1 MIDVLN
7 VATLA
12 TLFATSVL
20 TIITLGLIVFEI
32 TRCHSRKRKMILM
45 PFLGVTIPGV
55 LLASI
60 LTYEELLGIFTP
72 SLRMLEALFL
82 IVILSVFIFAL
93 IRLKDIISRPLLI
106 SVGIFEV
113 AVFVLYLLASF
124 FSVYPRI
131 SLSLLITAAVVVF
144 YFFVVHVLIK
154 TDEKLP

>member
-20 TIITLGLIVFEI
+20 IIVTLGLVVFEI
-32 TRCHSRKRKMILM
+32 TRRPSQKQKLMLM

-55 LLASI
+55 LLAGI
-60 LTYEELLGIFTP
+60 LTYEELLGVFAP

-93 IRLKDIISRPLLI
+93 IRLKDTISQTLLVGI
-106 SVGIFEV
+106 GIFEV

-131 SLSLLITAAVVVF
+131 SLSLLITAAVVAF

-154 TDEKLP
+154 TDETAL